1 MYNTIYNKNQKQ
13 LQERNFMYP
22 ISISFGELEYDSS
35 DEVIIELT
43 HKYELL
49 VSNLR
54 FKPILEDEE
63 VNWQKEGF

>member
-1 MYNTIYNKNQKQ
+1 
-13 LQERNFMYP
+13 MYP

-49 VSNLR
+49 ISNTR